1 MCYVDRPAAVASLLR
16 MAMRLDID
24 FPRPLDKAGRLT
36 VLVALAGL
44 AKSQGVRF
52 ARGDHSA
59 VLLGE
64 GLSARRVREVLG
76 EHGIAVEAV
85 RSSLDEEEDARA
97 DDVLANPDQPERV
110 RAIGR

>member
-1 MCYVDRPAAVASLLR
+1 

-24 FPRPLDKAGRLT
+24 VPRPLDKAGRVA

-44 AKSQGVRF
+44 AKSQRVRF
-52 ARGDHSA
+52 TRGDHGA

-64 GLSARRVREVLG
+64 GLSIRRVREVLAELG
-76 EHGIAVEAV
+76 VVVEAV
-85 RSSLDEEEDARA
+85 RSSLDDEEDARA
-97 DDVLANPDQPERV
+97 DDLLANPDQPERV